1 MELASYEGMAAIS
14 HGHDRP
20 EGDRVH
26 WKEANS
32 AVKMNGVKVTS
43 RKLRETWVLSTMRES
58 GHPKQTDG

>member
-43 RKLRETWVLSTMRES
+43 RKLRETWCYHHERLRPS
-58 GHPKQTDG
+58 